1 MPRAHKAGAFCC
13 SGAVLPETRT
23 VAQIAQIDRDLA
35 ELRRRRIAARV
46 NGEIDL
52 IIVLSQ
58 AINRSVGS

>member
-13 SGAVLPETRT
+13 SGAVMPETRT
-23 VAQIAQIDRDLA
+23 VAQIDRDLA
-35 ELRRRRIAARV
+35 ELRRRRIKARV

-58 AINRSVGS
+58 GH